1 MVRELGSSLWYEC
14 LAGVLF
20 LPSFVVVVERRVS
33 VGGKPCRVLGVV
45 RRGRLVEVWV
55 LGASGLVAGPRRYTR
70 PFLAAVF
77 ARAIQAGGASTLFL
91 VLSP

>member
-20 LPSFVVVVERRVS
+20 LTNFVVVVERRVS

-55 LGASGLVAGPRRYTR
+55 LGASGLVAGPRLYTG
-70 PFLAAVF
+70 PYVAALLA
-77 ARAIQAGGASTLFL
+77 RSI
-91 VLSP
+91 